1 MSSPPLQR
9 HELNTTVM
17 VPWGSYLSGFET
29 QNLTA
34 NGNFMVVD
42 FTPYSEVGIH
52 WNVCE
57 LQGNEDKASEF
68 PKTGPVVL
76 LVFELENP
84 QPPYAN

>member
-1 MSSPPLQR
+1 M
-9 HELNTTVM
+9 
-17 VPWGSYLSGFET
+17 
-29 QNLTA
+29 
-34 NGNFMVVD
+34 GND
-42 FTPYSEVGIH
+42 